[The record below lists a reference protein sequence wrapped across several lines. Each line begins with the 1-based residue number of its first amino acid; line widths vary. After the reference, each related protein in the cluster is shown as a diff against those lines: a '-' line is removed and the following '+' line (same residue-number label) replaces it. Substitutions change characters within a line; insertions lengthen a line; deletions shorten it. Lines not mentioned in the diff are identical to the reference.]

1 MRNFYQKK
9 NNNADK
15 EVAEQRINCLLHQS
29 IYGLDR
35 LKKVHDFVHS
45 SWINGCK
52 EFFRITNN
60 IRNILKKSVEQWK
73 SSLTCN
79 GEDLKEVDLKRGI
92 FQGDSLSMVFSSLIL
107 SKVKVSY
114 EWGKKKYKL
123 NHLLFMNDLKLSE
136 EQIHTLVYTVHIFST
151 NIGIECGMKKYGIL
165 PWRERK

>member
-1 MRNFYQKK
+1 M
-9 NNNADK
+9 
-15 EVAEQRINCLLHQS
+15 
-29 IYGLDR
+29 
-35 LKKVHDFVHS
+35 
-45 SWINGCK
+45 
-52 EFFRITNN
+52 
-60 IRNILKKSVEQWK
+60 EQWK

-92 FQGDSLSMVFSSLIL
+92 FQGDSISMVFSSLIL

-151 NIGIECGMKKYGIL
+151 NIGIECGMKKCGIL
-165 PWRERK
+165 P